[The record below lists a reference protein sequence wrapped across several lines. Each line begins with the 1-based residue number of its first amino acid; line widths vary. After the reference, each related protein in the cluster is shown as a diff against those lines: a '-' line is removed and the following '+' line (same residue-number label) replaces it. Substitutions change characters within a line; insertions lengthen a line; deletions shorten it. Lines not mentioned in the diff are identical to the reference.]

1 MMPSSTIYAGDFH
14 DMLLLAAETERRL
27 PAGRRPEARAAYW
40 PDMKLDWMSYA
51 DNDVVPGLGF
61 ASAEQVDAYDLCL
74 QIVNVQPIADARRL
88 LWAAAHSAA
97 FRTRGIAWGKLA
109 KIRHCDRRKVK
120 RDYEH
125 ALTTTVLAWN
135 AADIT

>member
-1 MMPSSTIYAGDFH
+1 
-14 DMLLLAAETERRL
+14 
-27 PAGRRPEARAAYW
+27 
-40 PDMKLDWMSYA
+40 MKLDWMSYA

-120 RDYEH
+120 RDYEL

-135 AADIT
+135 AE